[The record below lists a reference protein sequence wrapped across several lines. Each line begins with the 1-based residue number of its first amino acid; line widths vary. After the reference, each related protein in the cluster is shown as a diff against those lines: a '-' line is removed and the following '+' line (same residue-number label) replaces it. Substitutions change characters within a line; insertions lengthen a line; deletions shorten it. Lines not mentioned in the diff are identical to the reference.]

1 MSSRASVIS
10 QSRSAVRYVKVEER
24 SAGQRLDN
32 FLLREC
38 PGVPK
43 TRLYRAIRKGEI
55 RIDRGRARQDTR
67 LQVGQTV
74 RIPPLAVADRPD
86 SVAPSHWQQ
95 RLLERILYED
105 DDLLV
110 INKPPGLAVHGGSGL
125 SFGLIETM
133 RELRPNCRVLEL
145 AHRLDRETS
154 GVLVLAKRVNALR
167 QLHELFRNRSEVSK
181 TYLALVHGHWPRAV
195 SSMTAPLQ
203 RVERKSGERIVVVN
217 RAGKPS
223 QTSFTAKKRYAA
235 STLIEAKPVTG
246 RTHQIRVH
254 AAFAG
259 HPLLGDDK
267 YGNDDSNALTI
278 QLELKRL
285 FLHAAKLSF
294 TLHERVMEFEA
305 PLDCELQRV
314 LSKA

>member
-1 MSSRASVIS
+1 MSTRASTVS
-10 QSRSAVRYVKVEER
+10 QSRSAVRHVKVDER

-32 FLLREC
+32 FLSREC

-55 RIDRGRARQDTR
+55 RVDRGRARQGTR
-67 LQVGQTV
+67 LQAGQTV
-74 RIPPLAVADRPD
+74 RIPPLAVVNRPD
-86 SVAPSHWQQ
+86 SVAPLGWQQ
-95 RLLERILYED
+95 RLQERILFED

-110 INKPPGLAVHGGSGL
+110 LNKPPGLAVHGGSGL

-154 GVLVLAKRVNALR
+154 GVLVLAKRVDALR
-167 QLHELFRNRSEVSK
+167 ELHELFRNRGEVSK
-181 TYLALVHGHWPRAV
+181 TYLALVHGQWPRTV
-195 SSMTAPLQ
+195 SSITAPLK
-203 RVERKSGERIVVVN
+203 RFERKSGERIVLVN

-223 QTSFTAKKRYAA
+223 QTNFTARERY
-235 STLIEAKPVTG
+235 SGCTLIEAKPLTG

-254 AAFAG
+254 AAYAG

-267 YGNDDSNALTI
+267 YGNDESNALTLA
-278 QLELKRL
+278 LELKRL
-285 FLHAAKLSF
+285 FLHAAKMSF
-294 TLHERVMEFEA
+294 TLHKRVMEFEA
-305 PLDCELQRV
+305 PLDGELQRV